1 MKERFGI
8 RQISG
13 IAILTALIAV
23 IQYIANLLPVGYLPY
38 NLTLF
43 PIALGAVM
51 YGPLAGLFLGLI
63 GGGLVLVA
71 PSTAAFLAFNPVAT
85 VFLCLLKTGIAGLVA
100 GLIYIPFRKKNH
112 LLGSILAS
120 LSVPTINTGMFI
132 IASFFIFAG
141 AFKMSIGW
149 EYLAYIFVALVGLNF
164 FIELA
169 INSVLSPVL
178 FKIYEIASRR
188 FNIGVRA

>member
-1 MKERFGI
+1 MNERFGI

-23 IQYIANLLPVGYLPY
+23 MQYIANVLPVGMLPY

-63 GGGLVLVA
+63 GGGLVIVA
-71 PSTAAFLAFNPVAT
+71 PSTEMFMAYKPFMTIV
-85 VFLCLLKTGIAGLVA
+85 LCLAKTGIAGLVA
-100 GLIYIPFRKKNH
+100 GLIYIPFRKKFR

-120 LSVPTINTGMFI
+120 LSVPIINTGIFVVVC
-132 IASFFIFAG
+132 FFVYAG
-141 AFKMSIGW
+141 AFKHTISW
-149 EYLAYIFVALVGLNF
+149 EYLGYIFVALVGLNF
-164 FIELA
+164 LIELA
-169 INSVLSPVL
+169 INSALSPIL
-178 FKIYEIASRR
+178 FKVYDIATRR
-188 FNIGVRA
+188 FNVGVKA